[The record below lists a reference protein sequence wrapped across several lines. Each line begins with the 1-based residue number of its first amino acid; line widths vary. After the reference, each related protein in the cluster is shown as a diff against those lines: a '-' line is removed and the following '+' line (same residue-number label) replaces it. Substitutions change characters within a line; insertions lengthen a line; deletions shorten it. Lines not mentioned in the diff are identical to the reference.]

1 MDTEFENYISKRVI
15 EKMSEQYTVEKSKE
29 IYQRMKDEVLNDIN
43 IILSQTGT
51 TKEESV
57 NLYLEN
63 NGDTVSAICSFFDI
77 SKKKKERTEIKNET
91 QTKLDQLRIIANQKD
106 KVYDIVKKQQQQLS

>member
-63 NGDTVSAICSFFDI
+63 NGVRVCIVPFDI
-77 SKKKKERTEIKNET
+77 SKKKKERSEIKNET

-106 KVYDIVKKQQQQLS
+106 KVYDIVKKQQQQQQLS